1 MPLSYA
7 ASNTFSDDL
16 REPHRY
22 KIVLIT
28 SGSGILTLDSERRAF
43 IAPSILCLSETSAA
57 RVENA
62 ANVALRI
69 FYFHPT
75 AINRALTFANMRNEH
90 RDAYSP
96 EAMDYSSLRPFRHQ
110 NYAGWLHNLGP
121 VEAQRLQEIFNTLER
136 QLDMQPDGFWPCR
149 ARTYLIELL
158 FAIVQIYLNETHEQ
172 EFEPQCATESVKFEL
187 PTPPEQPEIYPVL
200 VHLLNNY
207 HKRITIPELSKAFHT
222 NRNSL
227 SQKFK
232 KATGTTVVEYLSKV
246 RVRVACQ
253 LLKDSSLP
261 IIEIS
266 ERTGYV
272 DVTHFGRT
280 FRKYTSLSP
289 SEYRDRY
296 QGEVSL
302 RPHQEN

>member
-7 ASNTFSDDL
+7 ISDAFSDDL

-28 SGSGILTLDSERRAF
+28 SGSGILTFDSERRAF
-43 IAPSILCLSETSAA
+43 IAPSILCLSETSAM
-57 RVENA
+57 RVEKA
-62 ANVALRI
+62 ASVALHLV
-69 FYFHPT
+69 YFHPT
-75 AINRALTFANMRNEH
+75 VINRTLTFASMRTEY
-90 RDAYSP
+90 RDIYSP

-110 NYAGWLHNLGP
+110 HHAGWLHNLGL
-121 VEAQRLQEIFNTLER
+121 VEAQRLQEIFNALAR
-136 QLDMQPDGFWPCR
+136 QLETQPDGYWPCR
-149 ARTYLIELL
+149 SRTYLIELL
-158 FAIVQIYLNETHEQ
+158 FALAQLYLNETHEQ
-172 EFEPQCATESVKFEL
+172 EIGPQCVKFEL

-207 HKRITIPELSKAFHT
+207 HKRITIPELSKTFHT

-232 KATGTTVVEYLSKV
+232 KATGTTVVDYLSKV
-246 RVRVACQ
+246 RIRVACQ

-261 IIEIS
+261 IVEIS

-302 RPHQEN
+302 KPHQEN